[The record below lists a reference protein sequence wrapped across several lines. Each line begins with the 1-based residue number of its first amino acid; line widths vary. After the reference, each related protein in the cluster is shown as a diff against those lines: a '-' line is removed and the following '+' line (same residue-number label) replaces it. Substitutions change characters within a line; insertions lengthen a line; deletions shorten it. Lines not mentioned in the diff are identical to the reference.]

1 MSVLNNHILYWRHIN
16 KETFMYGTKLRFD
29 SDVTYFENPLMPS
42 GTVIHDWHMI
52 TNFNVRKTVPSL
64 PILKKGHY
72 YQVTLNYQVEPQGAA
87 YIKLTFYRKNDTEL
101 SYLIIKDDMTKFQF
115 PAEAYA
121 YKIELINA
129 GLSVLHFQNIK
140 IKEVIG
146 DENVKGEFQDESY
159 SALDVINRVLF
170 KTRVSDGGGQDG

>member
-1 MSVLNNHILYWRHIN
+1 M
-16 KETFMYGTKLRFD
+16 
-29 SDVTYFENPLMPS
+29 
-42 GTVIHDWHMI
+42 
-52 TNFNVRKTVPSL
+52 
-64 PILKKGHY
+64 
-72 YQVTLNYQVEPQGAA
+72 
-87 YIKLTFYRKNDTEL
+87 
-101 SYLIIKDDMTKFQF
+101 IIKDDMTKFQF